1 MLTIAPCF
9 GWLWNKSF

>member
-1 MLTIAPCF
+1 MLAIAPCF